1 MDPAELSRAFHQQLN
16 EQGYAFHY
24 AVIAEADNQHRLQR
38 SRWALEAVE
47 FPVEVRGRDTRVD
60 IVLRH
65 TRPATQAYMIVECKR
80 ANPAFS
86 NWVFVRAPYVR
97 RDPEQGIV
105 LQRLDTTL
113 RPTHSAVHRLGQIAD
128 GC

>member
-1 MDPAELSRAFHQQLN
+1 MAADGVSIDPAELSRAFHQQLN
-16 EQGYAFHY
+16 EHGYPFHY

-65 TRPATQAYMIVECKR
+65 YWGTTTRSGCGSAATTR
-80 ANPAFS
+80 
-86 NWVFVRAPYVR
+86 
-97 RDPEQGIV
+97 
-105 LQRLDTTL
+105 
-113 RPTHSAVHRLGQIAD
+113 
-128 GC
+128 